1 MSIISHWRGASDLVD
16 YPRVARIGA
25 WYVAEYRIRNMAKWY
40 GSILA
45 FGLGSPILY
54 LTSVGMGIGA
64 LITQQID
71 GVSYLTF
78 LAPSLLASAAIQSTM
93 DETMFPTMDG
103 FVWGK
108 IFHGIGNTALTGKQ
122 LANGVMIAAMLRTVF
137 TVLTYYAVLLA
148 FGAIEFAS
156 SWPSLFAALFS
167 GWSFGALMHGMASYV
182 KQDDGFFAIFGRFV
196 VTPMFL
202 FSGTYY
208 PLDSLPIYL
217 QWIGW
222 ISPVWHATDLG
233 RYLSYGH
240 ESSVQV
246 VLFHLIYLLALGL
259 FGKYLAERKYTL
271 RLAE

>member
-1 MSIISHWRGASDLVD
+1 MSTAANWRGAGEVVD
-16 YPRVARIGA
+16 YPKVSRIGA
-25 WYVAEYRIRNMAKWY
+25 WYVAEYRLRNMAKWY

-45 FGLGSPILY
+45 FGLGNPILY
-54 LTSVGMGIGA
+54 LTSIGLGLGA
-64 LITQQID
+64 LINRPID
-71 GVSYLTF
+71 GVAYLTF

-108 IFHGIGNTALTGKQ
+108 IFHGVGNTALTGKQ
-122 LANGVMIAAMLRTVF
+122 LANGVMIAAMVRTVF
-137 TVLTYYAVLLA
+137 TVFAYYAVLLV
-148 FGAIEFAS
+148 FGAIEFNQ
-156 SWPSLFAALFS
+156 SWQSIPAALFS

-208 PLDSLPIYL
+208 PLDVLPVYL

-240 ESSVQV
+240 EISTAT
-246 VLFHLIYLLALGL
+246 LIFHLVYLLALGL
-259 FGKYLAERKYTL
+259 FGTYLAQRKYTL